1 MISYFLTRRKVELI
15 ATWHKY
21 DKKHGGRLLQIR
33 KSLLTLLAAM
43 NASKECRHKLA
54 DVENMRKLYVVC
66 DDMLTSRAPE
76 QLIKQILSIMN
87 RALPLGLDFRHYDV
101 IIAYPT

>member
-1 MISYFLTRRKVELI
+1 MTRKKVELI
-15 ATWHKY
+15 STWHKY

-33 KSLLTLLAAM
+33 KSLLALLAAM

-87 RALPLGLDFRHYDV
+87 RALPLGSDFYHYV
-101 IIAYPT
+101 TVCFYQ